1 MRDNAGS
8 GAGTAQPLAGEYD
21 PVAEVARKLAHFGPD
36 EHRRLQR
43 HMAAEQRLYTGEQEK
58 VAQGTPYDAFNSPSR
73 GGLTLENVDHVFTY
87 QLATGLSQV
96 TAFDQVREACILL
109 AKTILRV
116 VPQCADR
123 ATALRKLRECRMD
136 ANAAIALD
144 GEI

>member
-1 MRDNAGS
+1 MRDQAGPATT
-8 GAGTAQPLAGEYD
+8 AGTSEAEYD
-21 PVAEVARKLAHFGPD
+21 PVADVARRLARFGPD

-43 HMAAEQRLYTGEQEK
+43 YMSSSNQASEAKGYESEFVNLKQQVRRE
-58 VAQGTPYDAFNSPSR
+58 
-73 GGLTLENVDHVFTY
+73 GLTLENVDRVFTY

-123 ATALRKLRECRMD
+123 STALRKLRECRMD